1 MTLTGS
7 SLEAGAQTAPPPGT
21 GVPREL
27 ARRRAEHYRD
37 VRYLLDLTLKPG
49 AERLE
54 GRLKVS
60 VTLDAAAGDLV
71 LDWRTLKKDDDPR
84 SHVSSVKANGR
95 AVTDAQFVNEH
106 ILIPSAYTKAG
117 VNEVELGFE
126 SPISA
131 AGSAVTRYLDRED
144 NSEYVYTLFV
154 PSDASTAFPCFDQPD
169 LKARFTLRVTAP
181 EAWRVVSN
189 TEGVVPHESDETAGG
204 LPQSPPKGMLR
215 HAFPETEPISTYQFA
230 FAAGPFEVLE
240 VQRKVLMHRYP
251 LEQKA
256 GRTSRVHGPDILTP
270 AGDTPRIRLFVRQ
283 SKRQRAEKEL
293 EEVARIN
300 REGVKFFEEYF
311 GHRFPFPK
319 YDLVLIPEFA
329 YNGME
334 HAGATFLREEGV
346 LFPSDPTASDIAAR
360 AETMLHEA
368 AHQWFGD
375 LVTMRWFDDL
385 WLKEGFAT
393 FMAYK
398 AFEGVM
404 PRLDAWKVFH
414 LRTKPL
420 AYLTDVTK
428 GTTPIWQEIA
438 NLSAAKS
445 AYGNIVYRK
454 APSMLRQAEFYLGP
468 REFRD
473 AVRLFVK
480 EHAYANATWEDL
492 VGAFERTSGRK
503 LDAWAASWVKRRG
516 MPDVRVRWTTNRSG
530 LVNHFEIEER
540 DALGEGGSWPM
551 RVKLLL
557 APGAG
562 KARPEV
568 LTLTLPGA
576 GVTKD
581 PAALGKRRPAFV
593 FANFEDYGYGR
604 FLLDD
609 ESRAY
614 VVGNMNA
621 IKDDFLR
628 ALLWGSLWES
638 VREAELAPADFVEL
652 AVKQAPDERDDVM
665 LAFVLARAQ
674 TAFTRFLSAAQQ
686 RALAPRLEGLLREGM
701 LNAATPGQRITYF
714 RTYREV
720 ARSPAALDDLND
732 ILAGKL
738 QVPGMTL
745 RTRDRFDIIRALVA
759 AGDARA
765 PELLRKQS
773 EADRTDDARRYAYA
787 AGAAAPDASVKKRYF
802 GQFVGDR
809 ELAESWIEAGFG
821 PFNTPQQAALTLPY
835 LEPALAELPTLKRT
849 RKIFFVNG
857 WLAAFIGGQCDA
869 RAAGVV
875 RDFLA
880 RNPALDR
887 DLRLKVLEAADGLE
901 RCVRVRARFAAETPD
916 AARRD
921 KIRRERSPPLRGAAT
936 TREKENGNRSLR
948 AGDRRTPHP
957 TPSVSRRVLV
967 APRVRSSHRV
977 HRRGD
982 HHGTHTNYSTSEGR
996 SQHGLRVPK
1005 LRPSARARRDIR
1017 LATRRRAAIRRRCSA
1032 GRLLSQLKTG
1042 RAGRHG

>member
-1 MTLTGS
+1 
-7 SLEAGAQTAPPPGT
+7 
-21 GVPREL
+21 PREL

-37 VRYLLDLTLKPG
+37 VRYMLDLMLRPG
-49 AERLE
+49 ADKLE

-60 VTLDAAAGDLV
+60 VTLDASAGDLV
-71 LDWRTLKKDDDPR
+71 LDWRSMKKDEDVR
-84 SHVSSVKANGR
+84 SRVSGIKANGR
-95 AVTDAQFVNEH
+95 ALTDARFENEH
-106 ILIPSAYTKAG
+106 IIIPRAYTKAG
-117 VNEVELGFE
+117 VNEVELSFE
-126 SPISA
+126 SPISN

-154 PSDASTAFPCFDQPD
+154 PSDASTMFPCFDQPD

-181 EAWRVVSN
+181 QSWKVISN
-189 TEGVVPHESDETAGG
+189 TEGAALPEFDATSGG
-204 LPQSPPKGMLR
+204 LPQSPPAGMMW
-215 HAFPETEPISTYQFA
+215 HQFGETEPISTYQFA

-251 LEQKA
+251 LEPKT
-256 GRTSRVHGPDILTP
+256 GRTSPVHGPDILTP
-270 AGDTPRIRLFVRQ
+270 VNDTPRTRLYVRK
-283 SKRQRAEKEL
+283 SKAERAKSEL
-293 EEVARIN
+293 AEVLRIN

-311 GHRFPFPK
+311 DHKFPFSK
-319 YDLVLIPEFA
+319 YDLILIPEFA
-329 YNGME
+329 YGGME

-346 LFPSDPTASDIAAR
+346 LFPSDPTAADIAAR
-360 AETMLHEA
+360 AETVLHEA

-398 AFEGVM
+398 AFERVM
-404 PRLDAWKVFH
+404 PQLDAWKVFH

-468 REFRD
+468 REFQR

-503 LDAWAASWVKRRG
+503 LDAWAAAWVKRRG
-516 MPDVRVRWTTNRSG
+516 MPDVRVRWGANRRG
-530 LVNHFEIEER
+530 VVNSFEVEER

-551 RVKLLL
+551 RLKLLL
-557 APGAG
+557 APADS

-568 LTLTLPGA
+568 LTVTLKGA
-576 GVTKD
+576 GTTSVRE
-581 PAALGKRRPAFV
+581 ALGKRRPAFV

-614 VVGNMNA
+614 LARNLGAV
-621 IKDDFLR
+621 KDDFLR

-638 VREAELAPADFVEL
+638 VREAEMDPADFVEL
-652 AVKQAPDERDDVM
+652 AVNNALRETDEVM
-665 LAFVLARAQ
+665 LAFILSRAQ
-674 TAFTRFLSAAQQ
+674 TAFTRYLSDAQ
-686 RALAPRLEGLLREGM
+686 RAESTLAPLEAMLREGM
-701 LNAATPGQRITYF
+701 FHAATSGQRITYF

-720 ARSPAALDDLND
+720 ATTRESIKVLAD
-732 ILAGKL
+732 IFEGKR

-745 RTRDRFDIIRALVA
+745 RSRDRFDIARAVLA
-759 AGDARA
+759 QSRDGDDARA
-765 PELLRKQS
+765 AERLLESAVKQDAS
-773 EADRTDDARRYAYA
+773 DDGRRYAYA
-787 AGAAAPDASVKKRYF
+787 ARAARPDAPVKKSYF
-802 GQFVGDR
+802 EQYLRDKDV
-809 ELAESWIEAGFG
+809 AESWIEASLG
-821 PFNTPQQAALTLPY
+821 PFNTPQQSALTLPY
-835 LEPALAELPTLKRT
+835 LDAALGELPNLKRT

-857 WLAAFIGGQCDA
+857 WLAAFIGGQCDE
-869 RAAGVV
+869 RAAAAV

-880 RNPALDR
+880 RTPQLDR

-901 RCVRVRARFAAETPD
+901 RCVRVRSKFAAQTP
-916 AARRD
+916 AGARR
-921 KIRRERSPPLRGAAT
+921 
-936 TREKENGNRSLR
+936 
-948 AGDRRTPHP
+948 
-957 TPSVSRRVLV
+957 
-967 APRVRSSHRV
+967 AP
-977 HRRGD
+977 
-982 HHGTHTNYSTSEGR
+982 
-996 SQHGLRVPK
+996 
-1005 LRPSARARRDIR
+1005 
-1017 LATRRRAAIRRRCSA
+1017 
-1032 GRLLSQLKTG
+1032 
-1042 RAGRHG
+1042 

>member
-1 MTLTGS
+1 MTLTGPI
-7 SLEAGAQTAPPPGT
+7 LEAGAQSTPPQPGP

-27 ARRRAEHYRD
+27 ARWRAEHYRD
-37 VRYLLDLTLKPG
+37 VRYLLDLTLRPG

-54 GRLKVS
+54 GRLKVT

-71 LDWRTLKKDDDPR
+71 LDWRSTKKDEDMR
-84 SHVSSVKANGR
+84 ARVSGVKANGR
-95 AVTDAQFVNEH
+95 AVADVRFVNEH
-106 ILIPSAYTKAG
+106 IVIPRANLKAG

-126 SPISA
+126 SPVSA

-169 LKARFTLRVTAP
+169 LKARFTLRMTAP

-189 TEGVVPHESDETAGG
+189 TEGAVQPEFDDTPGG
-204 LPQSPPKGMLR
+204 LPRSPPAGMKWSW
-215 HAFPETEPISTYQFA
+215 FPETEPLSTYQFA
-230 FAAGPFEVLE
+230 FAAGPFEELE
-240 VQRKVLMHRYP
+240 MQHKVLMHRYP
-251 LEQKA
+251 REPKT
-256 GRTSRVHGPDILTP
+256 GRTSLVHGPDTLIP
-270 AGDTPRIRLFVRQ
+270 VENAPRIRLFVRR
-283 SKRQRAEKEL
+283 SKKERAEKEMD
-293 EEVARIN
+293 EVRRIN
-300 REGVKFFEEYF
+300 REGVEFFEEYF
-311 GHRFPFPK
+311 GHKFPFPK

-329 YNGME
+329 YGGME
-334 HAGATFLREEGV
+334 HAGATFLREEGI
-346 LFPSDPTASDIAAR
+346 LFPSDPTAADLAAR
-360 AETMLHEA
+360 AEVILHEA

-398 AFEGVM
+398 AFERVM
-404 PRLDAWKVFH
+404 PQLDAWKVFH

-454 APSMLRQAEFYLGP
+454 APSMLRQAEFYLGE

-473 AVRLFVK
+473 AVRLFVR

-492 VGAFERTSGRK
+492 VGAFERTSGKK
-503 LDAWAASWVKRRG
+503 LDAWGAAWVKRRG
-516 MPDVRVRWTTNRSG
+516 MPDVRVRWITNRGGRVSG
-530 LVNHFEIEER
+530 FEFEER
-540 DALGEGGSWPM
+540 DTLGEGGSWPM
-551 RVKLLL
+551 RVKVLV
-557 APGAG
+557 APGRSG
-562 KARPEV
+562 TSPTV
-568 LTLTLPGA
+568 LTVTLAGA
-576 GVTKD
+576 GVTR
-581 PAALGKRRPAFV
+581 AYLMGARRRPDFV

-614 VVGNMNA
+614 VVKNLGA

-638 VREAELAPADFVEL
+638 VREAELSPAEFVEL
-652 AVKQAPDERDDVM
+652 VVRQAPAEGDDVM

-674 TAFTRFLSAAQQ
+674 TAFTRYLSDAQQ
-686 RALAPRLEGLLREGM
+686 RALAPRLEALLRERM
-701 LNAATPGQRITYF
+701 LGAATPGQRITYF

-720 ARSPAALDDLND
+720 GASPAALDDLDD

-738 QVPGMTL
+738 RVPGMTL
-745 RTRDRFDIIRALVA
+745 RSRDRFDIIRALVA

-765 PELLRKQS
+765 PELLKKQS
-773 EADRTDDARRYAYA
+773 EADKTDDARRYAYA
-787 AGAAAPDASVKKRYF
+787 AAAAAPDAGVKKRYF
-802 GQFVGDR
+802 GQFVGDK

-821 PFNTPQQAALTLPY
+821 PFNTPQQSALTLPY

-869 RAAGVV
+869 RAAAAV

-880 RNPALDR
+880 REQSLDR
-887 DLRLKVLEAADGLE
+887 DLHLKVLEAADGLE
-901 RCVRVRARFAAETPD
+901 RCVRIRAKFAGG
-916 AARRD
+916 
-921 KIRRERSPPLRGAAT
+921 PP
-936 TREKENGNRSLR
+936 N
-948 AGDRRTPHP
+948 
-957 TPSVSRRVLV
+957 
-967 APRVRSSHRV
+967 
-977 HRRGD
+977 
-982 HHGTHTNYSTSEGR
+982 
-996 SQHGLRVPK
+996 
-1005 LRPSARARRDIR
+1005 SARPAP
-1017 LATRRRAAIRRRCSA
+1017 
-1032 GRLLSQLKTG
+1032 
-1042 RAGRHG
+1042 

>member
-1 MTLTGS
+1 VLT
-7 SLEAGAQTAPPPGT
+7 
-21 GVPREL
+21 
-27 ARRRAEHYRD
+27 D
-37 VRYLLDLTLKPG
+37 VQLL
-49 AERLE
+49 
-54 GRLKVS
+54 
-60 VTLDAAAGDLV
+60 
-71 LDWRTLKKDDDPR
+71 
-84 SHVSSVKANGR
+84 
-95 AVTDAQFVNEH
+95 NEH
-106 ILIPSAYTKAG
+106 AIIPRANLKAG
-117 VNEVELGFE
+117 VNEVELSFE
-126 SPISA
+126 SPIST

-154 PSDASTAFPCFDQPD
+154 PSEASTAFPCFDQPD

-181 EAWRVVSN
+181 EKWKVVSN
-189 TEGVVPHESDETAGG
+189 TEGVVLSEFDETPGG
-204 LPQSPPKGMLR
+204 LPQSPPKGMLW
-215 HAFPETEPISTYQFA
+215 HHFPETEPLSTYQFA
-230 FAAGPFEVLE
+230 FAAGPFEELE
-240 VQRKVLMHRYP
+240 VHRKVLMHRYP
-251 LEQKA
+251 LDPKT
-256 GRTSRVHGPDILTP
+256 GRMSPVHGPDIPTP
-270 AGDTPRIRLFVRQ
+270 VKDTPRTRLFVRK
-283 SKRQRAEKEL
+283 SKKQRAEKEL

-319 YDLVLIPEFA
+319 YDIILIPEFA
-329 YNGME
+329 YGGME

-346 LFPSDPTASDIAAR
+346 LFPSDPTAADIAAR
-360 AETMLHEA
+360 AEVILHEA

-398 AFEGVM
+398 AFERVM
-404 PRLDAWKVFH
+404 PQLDAWKVFH

-454 APSMLRQAEFYLGP
+454 APSMLRQAEFYLGE

-492 VGAFERTSGRK
+492 VGAFERTSGKK
-503 LDAWAASWVKRRG
+503 LDAWAEAWVKRRG
-516 MPDVRVRWTTNRSG
+516 MPDVRVRWEVNRRG
-530 LVNHFEIEER
+530 LFNGFAFEER

-551 RVKLLL
+551 RVKVLVASLN
-557 APGAG
+557 A
-562 KARPEV
+562 KARPEILDV
-568 LTLTLPGA
+568 TLAGA
-576 GVTKD
+576 GVTRVS
-581 PAALGKRRPAFV
+581 PQGVGKQPAFV

-604 FLLDD
+604 FLLDRD
-609 ESRAY
+609 SRAY
-614 VVGNMNA
+614 VVRNMGA

-638 VREAELAPADFVEL
+638 VREAELAPADFVNL
-652 AVKQAPDERDDVM
+652 AVKQAPAETDDVM
-665 LAFVLARAQ
+665 LAFILARVQ
-674 TAFTRFLSAAQQ
+674 TAFTRYLSAAQAA
-686 RALAPRLEGLLREGM
+686 ALAPRLEELLRERM
-701 LNAATPGQRITYF
+701 LRAATPGQRITYF

-720 ARSPAALDDLND
+720 ATSPAALDDLND

-745 RTRDRFDIIRALVA
+745 RSRDRFDIIRALVA
-759 AGDARA
+759 ARDARA
-765 PELLRKQS
+765 PELLKKQS
-773 EADRTDDARRYAYA
+773 EADKTDDARRYAYA
-787 AGAAAPDASVKKRYF
+787 AGAAAPDASVKKKYF
-802 GQFVGDR
+802 GQFVNDK

-869 RAAGVV
+869 RAAATV

-880 RNPALDR
+880 REQSLDR

-901 RCVRVRARFAAETPD
+901 RCVRVREKFAD
-916 AARRD
+916 
-921 KIRRERSPPLRGAAT
+921 
-936 TREKENGNRSLR
+936 
-948 AGDRRTPHP
+948 
-957 TPSVSRRVLV
+957 V
-967 APRVRSSHRV
+967 AP
-977 HRRGD
+977 
-982 HHGTHTNYSTSEGR
+982 
-996 SQHGLRVPK
+996 
-1005 LRPSARARRDIR
+1005 
-1017 LATRRRAAIRRRCSA
+1017 
-1032 GRLLSQLKTG
+1032 
-1042 RAGRHG
+1042 

>member
-1 MTLTGS
+1 VRPLLKLFLLGLSLLTLTAS
-7 SLEAGAQTAPPPGT
+7 NSEAQPAPPPGT

-27 ARRRAEHYRD
+27 ARWRAEHYRD
-37 VRYLLDLTLKPG
+37 VRYLLDLTLRPG

-54 GRLKVS
+54 GRLKVT

-71 LDWRTLKKDDDPR
+71 LDWRTLKKEDDPR
-84 SHVSSVKANGR
+84 SHVSAVKANGR

-106 ILIPSAYTKAG
+106 LVIPRAYMRAG
-117 VNEVELGFE
+117 VNEVELSFE

-181 EAWRVVSN
+181 EKWRVITN
-189 TEGVVPHESDETAGG
+189 TEVVASAQDE
-204 LPQSPPKGMLR
+204 KGWMSYSF
-215 HAFPETEPISTYQFA
+215 AETEPLSTYQFA
-230 FAAGPFEVLE
+230 FAAGRFEEMEVRLENVL
-240 VQRKVLMHRYP
+240 
-251 LEQKA
+251 
-256 GRTSRVHGPDILTP
+256 RTSHVTLQPGKSPTSPVPGEVISREMVNE
-270 AGDTPRIRLFVRQ
+270 TPRIRLFVRK
-283 SKRQRAEKEL
+283 SKAERALKEL
-293 EEVARIN
+293 GEVVRIN
-300 REGVKFFEEYF
+300 REGVSFFEEYF

-319 YDLVLIPEFA
+319 YDLILIPEFA

-398 AFEGVM
+398 AFERVM
-404 PRLDAWKVFH
+404 PQLDAWKVFH

-454 APSMLRQAEFYLGP
+454 APSMLRQAEFYLGE

-480 EHAYANATWEDL
+480 EHAYSNATWEDL
-492 VGAFERTSGRK
+492 VGAFERTSGKR

-516 MPDVRVRWTTNRSG
+516 MPDVRVRWTTNRRG
-530 LVNHFEIEER
+530 LVNNFEIEER

-551 RVKLLL
+551 RLKLLL
-557 APGAG
+557 APAGA
-562 KARPEV
+562 KARPEI
-568 LTLTLPGA
+568 LTVTLPGA
-576 GVTKD
+576 GVTKV
-581 PAALGKRRPAFV
+581 PAAVGKRRPAFV

-614 VVGNMNA
+614 VVREMGIIRDN
-621 IKDDFLR
+621 FLR

-652 AVKQAPDERDDVM
+652 VVKQAPAETDDVM

-674 TAFTRFLSAAQQ
+674 TAFTRYLSDPQQ
-686 RALAPRLEGLLREGM
+686 RALAPRLEGLLRERM
-701 LNAATPGQRITYF
+701 LNAPTPGQRITYF

-720 ARSPAALDDLND
+720 ATSAAALDDLND
-732 ILAGKL
+732 TLAGKL

-745 RTRDRFDIIRALVA
+745 RSRDRFDIIRALVA
-759 AGDARA
+759 ANDARA
-765 PELLRKQS
+765 PELLKRQS

-787 AGAAAPDASVKKRYF
+787 AGAAAPDPVSKKRYF

-875 RDFLA
+875 HDFLA
-880 RNPALDR
+880 RNDALDR

-901 RCVRVRARFAAETPD
+901 RCVRVREKFA
-916 AARRD
+916 
-921 KIRRERSPPLRGAAT
+921 GG
-936 TREKENGNRSLR
+936 ENSK
-948 AGDRRTPHP
+948 
-957 TPSVSRRVLV
+957 
-967 APRVRSSHRV
+967 
-977 HRRGD
+977 
-982 HHGTHTNYSTSEGR
+982 
-996 SQHGLRVPK
+996 GL
-1005 LRPSARARRDIR
+1005 
-1017 LATRRRAAIRRRCSA
+1017 
-1032 GRLLSQLKTG
+1032 
-1042 RAGRHG
+1042 